1 MDLNIFDSTPS
12 FNKYWNTEVLSEW
25 TRFNEIYPRDNL
37 SKYIKDE
44 AYVIN
49 LDGYADLTHWIVFYV
64 LKVQSCKLYNSKW
77 LLQYL

>member
-1 MDLNIFDSTPS
+1 MIPPHPLTNIEIQ
-12 FNKYWNTEVLSEW
+12 KYYQNEP
-25 TRFNEIYPRDNL
+25 RFNEIYPRDNL

-44 AYVIN
+44 EYVIN
-49 LDGYADLTHWIVFYV
+49 LDGYADLTHWIVLYV

>member
-1 MDLNIFDSTPS
+1 MIPPHPLTNIEIQ
-12 FNKYWNTEVLSEW
+12 KYYQNEP
-25 TRFNEIYPRDNL
+25 RFNEIYPRDNL

-64 LKVQSCKLYNSKW
+64 LKVQSCKLYNSK
-77 LLQYL
+77 

>member
-1 MDLNIFDSTPS
+1 MIPPHPLTNIEIQ
-12 FNKYWNTEVLSEW
+12 KYYQNEP
-25 TRFNEIYPRDNL
+25 RFNEIYPRDNL

-49 LDGYADLTHWIVFYV
+49 LDGYADLTHWIVLYV

>member
-1 MDLNIFDSTPS
+1 MIPPHPLTNIEIQ
-12 FNKYWNTEVLSEW
+12 KYYQNEP
-25 TRFNEIYPRDNL
+25 RFNEIYPRDNL

-49 LDGYADLTHWIVFYV
+49 LDVYADLTHWIVFYV